1 MFNRRYIFIHG
12 CFFQPVMLV
21 LGGVPSEFPKAFLE
35 VEKHIPS
42 SSQTYPSGR
51 KLTIA
56 PNLSK

>member
-1 MFNRRYIFIHG
+1 
-12 CFFQPVMLV
+12 MLV

-56 PNLSK
+56 PNLSKWIKTSDTFHEIMVV